1 MSTFRPVFI
10 GGAGRSGTTLVVD
23 LLGTHA
29 HLSPVYET
37 NFVLSV
43 ARELLAE
50 RPRAES
56 AAAIRGLMHQWT
68 ESLPQRPH
76 FKRPHERY
84 LHGPH
89 YILFGRDYALAA
101 TETLIDELATDPMAG
116 YRRFVETLFARH
128 AELDGKPF
136 WVNKT
141 PTYIAALP
149 FLKQVWPEL
158 LFIHCVR
165 DGRDVAASVLT
176 RPWGPSTWSEAGSWW
191 REQVQPGLEF
201 AERNPGQLVALR
213 YEDVLARPTEAL
225 ERILGVLGLRGASA
239 TVESYL
245 AAGAVL
251 DPARTGGWRKEA
263 STDIAAFELEGG
275 SMLCALGYE
284 PAFPGS

>member
-29 HLSPVYET
+29 NLSPVYET
-37 NFVLSV
+37 NFVLGV

-50 RPRAES
+50 RPLPES
-56 AAAIRGLMHQWT
+56 AAAIRQLMHQWT
-68 ESLPQRPH
+68 EPLPQRPH
-76 FKRPHERY
+76 HKRPHERY

-89 YILFGRDYALAA
+89 YILFGRDYALNA
-101 TETLIDELATDPMAG
+101 TETLIDELATDPIAG
-116 YRRFVETLFARH
+116 YRRFIGSLFARH

-141 PTYIAALP
+141 PTYVAVLP

-176 RPWGPSTWSEAGSWW
+176 RPWGPSTWAEAGSWW
-191 REQVQPGLEF
+191 RDQVQPGLKF
-201 AERNPGQLVALR
+201 AE
-213 YEDVLARPTEAL
+213 
-225 ERILGVLGLRGASA
+225 
-239 TVESYL
+239 
-245 AAGAVL
+245 
-251 DPARTGGWRKEA
+251 
-263 STDIAAFELEGG
+263 
-275 SMLCALGYE
+275 
-284 PAFPGS
+284 